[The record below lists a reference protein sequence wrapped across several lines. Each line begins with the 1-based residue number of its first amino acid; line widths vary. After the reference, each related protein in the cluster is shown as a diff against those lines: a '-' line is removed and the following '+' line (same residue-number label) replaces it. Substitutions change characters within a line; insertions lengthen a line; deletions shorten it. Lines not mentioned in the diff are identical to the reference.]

1 MIQPPFFLSSLL
13 PVRHG
18 FFTRHGGVSAAP
30 YETLNGGLGTQDQP
44 EDVQENRCRM
54 AAAVGVEPEHF
65 VALRQVHG
73 ADVHVLRH
81 GQEVWSHT
89 DGHEVLP
96 AGDALVTDC
105 PEVAL
110 GVATADCAPVLL
122 SSDDGRIVGAA
133 HAGWRGAVGGVLEQ
147 TVEQMRL
154 LGAEG
159 LRAVVGPCIGPASY
173 EVGGDM
179 RRAVLERHPEG
190 DRFFVPAARDGHCQ
204 FDLPAFCLSRLE
216 RLGVKAEWTG
226 HDTLAD
232 EQFFSHRRA
241 TLKGDARTGRQ
252 VSVIRAG
259 RTG

>member
-1 MIQPPFFLSSLL
+1 MIHPPFFKSSSL

-18 FFTRHGGVSAAP
+18 FFTRKGGVSAAP
-30 YETLNGGLGTQDQP
+30 YETLNGGLGTQDRP
-44 EDVQENRCRM
+44 EDVQENRRRM
-54 AAAVGVEPEHF
+54 AAAVGVELERF

-73 ADVHVLRH
+73 ADVHVLRRA
-81 GQEVWSHT
+81 EDVWSHRK
-89 DGHEVLP
+89 GHEALP
-96 AGDALVTDC
+96 AGDALVTGSPDI
-105 PEVAL
+105 AL

-122 SSDDGRIVGAA
+122 ASEDGRIVGAA

-159 LRAVVGPCIGPASY
+159 LRAAVGPCIGPASY
-173 EVGGDM
+173 EVGEDM
-179 RRAVLERHPEG
+179 RREVLERHPEG
-190 DRFFVPAARDGHCQ
+190 GCFFASAARDGHYQ
-204 FDLPAFCLSRLE
+204 FDLPAFCLSLLE

-232 EQFFSHRRA
+232 GQFFSHRRA

-252 VSVIRAG
+252 LSVIRAG

>member
-1 MIQPPFFLSSLL
+1 MKQPPFFSSSLL

-18 FFTRHGGVSAAP
+18 FFTRDGGVSAAP
-30 YETLNGGLGTQDQP
+30 YETLNGGLGTQDRP
-44 EDVQENRCRM
+44 RDVQENRRRM
-54 AAAVGVEPEHF
+54 AAAVGVELEHF

-73 ADVHVLRH
+73 ADVRVLRH

-89 DGHEVLP
+89 DGHEALP

-147 TVEQMRL
+147 TVEQMHL

-173 EVGGDM
+173 EVGEDM
-179 RRAVLERHPEG
+179 RRDVLEQHPEG
-190 DRFFVPAARDGHCQ
+190 GCFFAPAARDGHYQ
-204 FDLPAFCLSRLE
+204 FDLPAFCLSLLE
-216 RLGVKAEWTG
+216 KQGVRAEWTG
-226 HDTLAD
+226 HDTLAED
-232 EQFFSHRRA
+232 RFFSHRRA

-259 RTG
+259 RMD